1 MPSNPFNVIPAPLR
15 GVFFMLVSTVLF
27 TGMQVTVRQVSEELH
42 PFEIAFFR
50 NFFGLLVV
58 SPLLFRFG
66 FGALQ
71 TPKLKLHALRG
82 ALQTAGM
89 MLFFTALTLAPL
101 AQTVA
106 LSFTAPLFTTI
117 LAIVVLRERAG
128 WRRWAALIAG
138 FVGAWIVIRPGL
150 AVVNTGALLVILS
163 SCVWAGSMIIIKIL
177 SRTESSLTITLYMGL
192 FMAPLSLIP
201 ALFVWQWPG
210 GQALMFLMLVGA
222 FGGVGHLALAQAF
235 KESDATAVLPY
246 DFTRLIWA
254 SALGFLVFAEV
265 PDLWTWIGG
274 SVIFSSTVYIAFRE
288 TRLKKDET
296 ALRPAQS

>member
-1 MPSNPFNVIPAPLR
+1 
-15 GVFFMLVSTVLF
+15 
-27 TGMQVTVRQVSEELH
+27 
-42 PFEIAFFR
+42 
-50 NFFGLLVV
+50 
-58 SPLLFRFG
+58 
-66 FGALQ
+66 
-71 TPKLKLHALRG
+71 
-82 ALQTAGM
+82 M

-117 LAIVVLRERAG
+117 LAIVILRERAG

-138 FVGAWIVIRPGL
+138 FVGAWIVIRPGI

-210 GQALMFLMLVGA
+210 GQALMFLVLVGA
-222 FGGVGHLALAQAF
+222 FGGLGHLALAQAF

-254 SALGFLVFAEV
+254 SALGFLVFSEV

-274 SVIFSSTVYIAFRE
+274 FVIFSSTVYIAFRE
-288 TRLKKDET
+288 TRLKKYGT
-296 ALRPAQS
+296 AARPAQS

>member
-1 MPSNPFNVIPAPLR
+1 MPSNPFNVIPAPFR

-101 AQTVA
+101 AQTVS

-117 LAIVVLRERAG
+117 LAIVILRERAG

>member
-1 MPSNPFNVIPAPLR
+1 MATSPLNVIPAPLR
-15 GVFFMLVSTVLF
+15 GVFFMLVSTLLF
-27 TGMQVTVRQVSEELH
+27 TGMQVTVRHVSEDLH
-42 PFEIAFFR
+42 PFEVAFFR

-58 SPLLFRFG
+58 APLLFRFG
-66 FGALQ
+66 FGILR

-82 ALQTAGM
+82 GLQTGGM

-101 AQTVA
+101 AQNVA
-106 LSFTAPLFTTI
+106 LSFTAPLFTTV
-117 LAIVVLRERAG
+117 LAIVILRERAG

-150 AVVNTGALLVILS
+150 EVVNTGALLVILS

-210 GQALMFLMLVGA
+210 GEALIFLVLVGA
-222 FGGVGHLALAQAF
+222 FGGFGHLALAQAF
-235 KESDATAVLPY
+235 KESDATAVLPF
-246 DFTRLIWA
+246 DFMRLIWA

-265 PDLWTWIGG
+265 PDVWTWIGG
-274 SVIFSSTVYIAFRE
+274 AVIFSSTVYIAFRE
-288 TRLKKDET
+288 TRLKKDGT
-296 ALRPAQS
+296 AVRPVES

>member
-1 MPSNPFNVIPAPLR
+1 MPSNPLNIVPSRLR
-15 GVFFMLVSTVLF
+15 GVFFMLVSTILF
-27 TGMQVTVRQVSEELH
+27 TGMQVTVRHVSKELH

-50 NFFGLLVV
+50 NFFGLLIV

-66 FGALQ
+66 FEALQ

-82 ALQTAGM
+82 TLQTAGM

-117 LAIVVLRERAG
+117 LAIVVLRERTG

-210 GQALMFLMLVGA
+210 SQALMFLVLVGA

-288 TRLKKDET
+288 TRLKKGET
-296 ALRPAQS
+296 AVRPVQS

>member
-101 AQTVA
+101 AQTVS

-117 LAIVVLRERAG
+117 LAIVILRERAG

>member
-1 MPSNPFNVIPAPLR
+1 MLSNPLNVIPAPLR
-15 GVFFMLVSTVLF
+15 GVFFMLVSTLLF
-27 TGMQVTVRQVSEELH
+27 TGMQVTVRHVSEDLH
-42 PFEIAFFR
+42 PFEVAFFR

-58 SPLLFRFG
+58 APLLFRFG
-66 FGALQ
+66 FGVLR
-71 TPKLKLHALRG
+71 TPKIKLHALRG
-82 ALQTAGM
+82 GLQTMGM

-101 AQTVA
+101 AQNVA

-117 LAIVVLRERAG
+117 LAIVILRERAG

-210 GQALMFLMLVGA
+210 GQALIFLVLVGA

-235 KESDATAVLPY
+235 KESDATAVLPF
-246 DFTRLIWA
+246 DFMRLIWA

-265 PDLWTWIGG
+265 PDVWTWIGG
-274 SVIFSSTVYIAFRE
+274 AVIFSSTVYIAFRE
-288 TRLKKDET
+288 TLLKKDGT
-296 ALRPAQS
+296 AVRPAES

>member
-1 MPSNPFNVIPAPLR
+1 MPSNLLNIIPAPLR
-15 GVFFMLVSTVLF
+15 GIFFMLVSTILF
-27 TGMQVTVRQVSEELH
+27 TGMQVTVRHVSDELH
-42 PFEIAFFR
+42 PFEISFFR

-117 LAIVVLRERAG
+117 LAIVILRERAG

-210 GQALMFLMLVGA
+210 GQTLMFLVLVGA

-288 TRLKKDET
+288 TRLKKDGT
-296 ALRPAQS
+296 AVRPVQS

>member
-1 MPSNPFNVIPAPLR
+1 MLSNPLNIIPAPLR
-15 GVFFMLVSTVLF
+15 GVFFMLVSTLLF
-27 TGMQVTVRQVSEELH
+27 TGMQVTVRHVSEDLH
-42 PFEIAFFR
+42 PFEVAFFR

-58 SPLLFRFG
+58 APLLFRFG
-66 FGALQ
+66 FGVLR
-71 TPKLKLHALRG
+71 TPKIKLHALRG
-82 ALQTAGM
+82 GLQTMGM

-101 AQTVA
+101 AQNVA

-117 LAIVVLRERAG
+117 LAIVILRERTG

-210 GQALMFLMLVGA
+210 GQALIFLVLVGA

-235 KESDATAVLPY
+235 KESDATAVLPF
-246 DFTRLIWA
+246 DFMRLIWA

-265 PDLWTWIGG
+265 PDVWTWIGG
-274 SVIFSSTVYIAFRE
+274 AVIFSSTVYIAFRE
-288 TRLKKDET
+288 TV
-296 ALRPAQS
+296 

>member
-1 MPSNPFNVIPAPLR
+1 MPSNLLNIIPAPLR
-15 GVFFMLVSTVLF
+15 GIFFMLVSTILF
-27 TGMQVTVRQVSEELH
+27 TGMQVTVRHVSEELH

-101 AQTVA
+101 AQTVS

-117 LAIVVLRERAG
+117 LAIVILRERAG

>member
-1 MPSNPFNVIPAPLR
+1 MPSNLLNVIPAPLR
-15 GVFFMLVSTVLF
+15 GVFFMLVSTILF
-27 TGMQVTVRQVSEELH
+27 TGMQVTVRHVSEELH

-50 NFFGLLVV
+50 NLFGLLVV

-66 FGALQ
+66 FGVLQ

-117 LAIVVLRERAG
+117 LAIVILRERAG

-138 FVGAWIVIRPGL
+138 FVGAWIVIRPGI

-210 GQALMFLMLVGA
+210 GQALMFLVLVGA
-222 FGGVGHLALAQAF
+222 FGGLGHLALAQAF

-254 SALGFLVFAEV
+254 SALGFLVFSEV

-274 SVIFSSTVYIAFRE
+274 FVIFSSTVYIAFRE
-288 TRLKKDET
+288 TRLKKYGT
-296 ALRPAQS
+296 AARPAQS

>member
-101 AQTVA
+101 AQTVS

>member
-1 MPSNPFNVIPAPLR
+1 
-15 GVFFMLVSTVLF
+15 
-27 TGMQVTVRQVSEELH
+27 
-42 PFEIAFFR
+42 
-50 NFFGLLVV
+50 
-58 SPLLFRFG
+58 
-66 FGALQ
+66 
-71 TPKLKLHALRG
+71 
-82 ALQTAGM
+82 
-89 MLFFTALTLAPL
+89 
-101 AQTVA
+101 
-106 LSFTAPLFTTI
+106 
-117 LAIVVLRERAG
+117 
-128 WRRWAALIAG
+128 
-138 FVGAWIVIRPGL
+138 
-150 AVVNTGALLVILS
+150 
-163 SCVWAGSMIIIKIL
+163 MIIIKIL

-210 GQALMFLMLVGA
+210 SQALMFLVLVGA

-288 TRLKKDET
+288 TRLKKGET
-296 ALRPAQS
+296 AVRPVQS

>member
-15 GVFFMLVSTVLF
+15 GIFFMLVSTVLF

-117 LAIVVLRERAG
+117 LAIVILRERAG

-138 FVGAWIVIRPGL
+138 FVGAWIVIRPGI

-210 GQALMFLMLVGA
+210 GQALMFLVLVGA
-222 FGGVGHLALAQAF
+222 FGGLGHLALAQAF

-254 SALGFLVFAEV
+254 SALGFLVFSEV

-274 SVIFSSTVYIAFRE
+274 FVIFSSTVYIAFRD
-288 TRLKKDET
+288 TRLKKYGT
-296 ALRPAQS
+296 AARPAQS

>member
-1 MPSNPFNVIPAPLR
+1 MPSNPLNVIPVPLR
-15 GVFFMLVSTVLF
+15 GVFFMLVSTILF
-27 TGMQVTVRQVSEELH
+27 TGMQVTVRHVSEELH

-58 SPLLFRFG
+58 SPLLFRSG
-66 FGALQ
+66 LGVLQ

-82 ALQTAGM
+82 GLQTAGM

-117 LAIVVLRERAG
+117 LAIVILRERAG

-210 GQALMFLMLVGA
+210 GQALMLLVLVGG
-222 FGGVGHLALAQAF
+222 FGGLGHLALAQAF

-274 SVIFSSTVYIAFRE
+274 FVIFSSTVYIAFRE
-288 TRLKKDET
+288 TRLKEDGT
-296 ALRPAQS
+296 AARPAKS

>member
-1 MPSNPFNVIPAPLR
+1 MLSNPLNVIPAPLR
-15 GVFFMLVSTVLF
+15 GVFFMLVSTLLF
-27 TGMQVTVRQVSEELH
+27 TGMQVTVRHVSEDLH
-42 PFEIAFFR
+42 PFEVAFFR

-58 SPLLFRFG
+58 APLLFRFG
-66 FGALQ
+66 FGVLR
-71 TPKLKLHALRG
+71 TPKIRLHALRG
-82 ALQTAGM
+82 GLQTMGM

-101 AQTVA
+101 AQNVA

-117 LAIVVLRERAG
+117 LAIVILRERAG

-210 GQALMFLMLVGA
+210 GQALIFLVLVGA

-235 KESDATAVLPY
+235 KESDATAVLPF
-246 DFTRLIWA
+246 DFMRLIWA

-265 PDLWTWIGG
+265 PDVWTWIGG
-274 SVIFSSTVYIAFRE
+274 AVIFSSTVYIAFRE
-288 TRLKKDET
+288 TLLKKDGT
-296 ALRPAQS
+296 AVRPAES

>member
-1 MPSNPFNVIPAPLR
+1 MPSNLLNVIPAPLR
-15 GVFFMLVSTVLF
+15 GVFFMLVSTILF
-27 TGMQVTVRQVSEELH
+27 TGMQVTVRHVSEELH

-66 FGALQ
+66 FGVLQ

-117 LAIVVLRERAG
+117 LAIVILRERAG

-210 GQALMFLMLVGA
+210 GQALMFLVLVGA
-222 FGGVGHLALAQAF
+222 FGGLGHLALAQAF

-274 SVIFSSTVYIAFRE
+274 FVIFSSTVYIAFRE
-288 TRLKKDET
+288 TRLRKGGAT
-296 ALRPAQS
+296 ARPAQS

>member
-1 MPSNPFNVIPAPLR
+1 MPSNPLNIIPAPLR
-15 GVFFMLVSTVLF
+15 GVFFMLVSTILF
-27 TGMQVTVRQVSEELH
+27 TGMQVTVRHVSEELH

-101 AQTVA
+101 AQTVS

-117 LAIVVLRERAG
+117 LAIVILRERAG

-210 GQALMFLMLVGA
+210 GQTLMFLVLVGA

-265 PDLWTWIGG
+265 PDLWTWVGG

-288 TRLKKDET
+288 TRLKKDGI
-296 ALRPAQS
+296 AVRPAQR